1 MIIKVATSKCGGG
14 TTAATDAA
22 MEGRADCGLGLGV
35 CGTFLRY
42 STCKYTVTL
51 KVETRVMGHSRL
63 LEPA

>member
-1 MIIKVATSKCGGG
+1 MPVAQERFFHWVGRHDMIIKVATSKCGGG

-42 STCKYTVTL
+42 STCKYIQ
-51 KVETRVMGHSRL
+51 
-63 LEPA
+63 